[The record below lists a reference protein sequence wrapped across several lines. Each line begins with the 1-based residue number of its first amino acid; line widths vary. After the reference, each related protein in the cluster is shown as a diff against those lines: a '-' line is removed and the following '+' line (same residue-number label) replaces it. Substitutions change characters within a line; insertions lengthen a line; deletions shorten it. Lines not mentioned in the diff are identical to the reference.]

1 MSHKDRQTDLVQ
13 TNFIGMG
20 TILAVLRVQSFVMFW
35 GGDRSKILSFPI
47 HEHHRDKFTLSLHKA
62 LLASWQPLP
71 YPEH

>member
-47 HEHHRDKFTLSLHKA
+47 HEHH
-62 LLASWQPLP
+62 
-71 YPEH
+71 